1 MGEADFVLSAVE
13 FDLVSG
19 ALDLGRAPYPLR
31 VPSIGATG
39 GERAARTAAAF
50 RALAERG
57 LATGDRLDAE
67 LEGLLRLLAVHE
79 ISVDVV
85 GHVGGTIRALA
96 AADRRSGVLA
106 VLDGDRLSLR
116 GFRPGALAAVVAG
129 VLPPADP
136 GKGRSLTV
144 RQEVLAKAA
153 DEDDPGDDPFGGDLD
168 EHTALV
174 RAGVSEQDAAA
185 LVELA
190 ENRRGGGQLG
200 VRRGGARA
208 RTLISWLDTAQ
219 GRYLLIGERGW
230 LSIMPAEP
238 GRVEQ
243 RLGKVLSTVDFAE
256 LVSR

>member
-1 MGEADFVLSAVE
+1 MDEADFVLSAVE

-31 VPSIGATG
+31 VPSIGATVE
-39 GERAARTAAAF
+39 ERTARTAEVF
-50 RALAERG
+50 RALADRG
-57 LATGDRLDAE
+57 LATGERLDAE
-67 LEGLLRLLAVHE
+67 LEELLRLLAEHE

-85 GHVGGTIRALA
+85 GYADGPIRALA

-116 GFRPGALAAVVAG
+116 GFRPGALAAVAAG
-129 VLPPADP
+129 VLPSAEP

-144 RQEVLAKAA
+144 RHEVLAKVA
-153 DEDDPGDDPFGGDLD
+153 DEDDFGDDPFGGDLD

-200 VRRGGARA
+200 VRGGGSRA
-208 RTLISWLDTAQ
+208 ATLISWMDTSQ

-230 LSIMPAEP
+230 LSVVPAEP

-243 RLGKVLSTVDFAE
+243 RLGEMLSSVDFAE